1 MIVEWLW
8 AGHGFCFVMAGGGRQ
23 RDGVGGVVVAG
34 KGWSAWPRQLWHGL
48 AKVNQQK
55 LNK

>member
-1 MIVEWLW
+1 MIKGR
-8 AGHGFCFVMAGGGRQ
+8 AHGLNSGGRSGGLAV
-23 RDGVGGVVVAG
+23 DIGVGGGVVAG